1 MIIRT
6 KTKVSRRKHLRLQ
19 LSPSLIADLAICEI
33 RGQAIVTRSRPVL
46 VLNASQGGL
55 AFLSVLDL
63 PVSGDYTL
71 KLTLQEPMALE
82 LRGQIR
88 WKRQQGNFYEYGIV
102 YVPAPSASQ
111 QHKLICLL
119 NRLLL
124 QQSPSQAKIHSL
136 YQHLSGLSQ
145 RGV

>member
-6 KTKVSRRKHLRLQ
+6 KTKASRRKHLRLQ
-19 LSPSLIADLAICEI
+19 LTPSLIADLTVCEI

-55 AFLSVLDL
+55 AFMSVLDL
-63 PVSGDYTL
+63 PVSEHYTL
-71 KLTLQEPMALE
+71 KLNLDEPMGIE

-88 WKRQQGNFYEYGIV
+88 WKREQGNFYEYGIE
-102 YVPAPSASQ
+102 YVPAPTASQ
-111 QHKLICLL
+111 QHKIICLL

-145 RGV
+145 R